1 MYIVIYC
8 YGSSVSETL
17 FHLGNALQGGG
28 GARHAL
34 MLVSGIEPGNPERNE
49 GVPREGASSAAQGS
63 PVETRTLEL
72 PFTAGLKPRCERGT
86 EGAAS
91 SSNQGSLVETCKARG
106 ERGTDWACLF
116 TPF

>member
-28 GARHAL
+28 GARHAP

-49 GVPREGASSAAQGS
+49 GVEREGASSSAQGS
-63 PVETRTLEL
+63 QVKTCTLEL
-72 PFTAGLKPRCERGT
+72 AATAGLKARGEGGT
-86 EGAAS
+86 EGA
-91 SSNQGSLVETCKARG
+91 
-106 ERGTDWACLF
+106 CLF
-116 TPF
+116 TLF